1 MNKTATDSPDKVST
15 KVEVEDLGPCLKKL
29 TITVSGDEVSDQL
42 NGSMDTLA
50 MEAAIPG
57 FRPGRAPRR
66 LVEKKFGQAMRKE
79 AKGQIVAG
87 AFTDA
92 IDQTKLEVIGDPE
105 PGDELESME
114 VAAGSDFVFSVTV
127 EVAPDFTLPEYQ
139 GLEIFK
145 PLFEATSEH
154 ADDYIARLQMND
166 GALESHDVAG
176 PGDYCVGHGIIRDDK
191 GEVQLDV
198 PGAVIQCPSESEG
211 PAGQILGI
219 QVEDFADQLG
229 TPKPGDL
236 VTVKTI
242 GPESHENE
250 ELRGQQLTIE
260 FNVEQVQHI
269 VPVSVDDLVPK
280 FGLENEQQF
289 RESVMLRLNQRA
301 VIEQQSAMRRQAAR
315 ALIEGADF
323 ELPERITTRQAG
335 RNIERARLEMLY
347 RGLDEAETESRL
359 AEMRASSTDVAQ
371 RELKLFFVLQKVS
384 GEMGIEVADE
394 EIMGRIAQMAS
405 ERGVRPEKLRK
416 QLMQRNQIQTLAQ
429 QIREHKALDA
439 VVSKASVVE
448 VSPEEFNAKLKSK
461 WGDEADELEGVSP
474 GSGKSA
480 SKPAAKKTTKKKVKK
495 KASKKS

>member
-1 MNKTATDSPDKVST
+1 
-15 KVEVEDLGPCLKKL
+15 
-29 TITVSGDEVSDQL
+29 
-42 NGSMDTLA
+42 
-50 MEAAIPG
+50 
-57 FRPGRAPRR
+57 
-66 LVEKKFGQAMRKE
+66 
-79 AKGQIVAG
+79 
-87 AFTDA
+87 
-92 IDQTKLEVIGDPE
+92 
-105 PGDELESME
+105 
-114 VAAGSDFVFSVTV
+114 
-127 EVAPDFTLPEYQ
+127 
-139 GLEIFK
+139 
-145 PLFEATSEH
+145 
-154 ADDYIARLQMND
+154 
-166 GALESHDVAG
+166 
-176 PGDYCVGHGIIRDDK
+176 
-191 GEVQLDV
+191 
-198 PGAVIQCPSESEG
+198 
-211 PAGQILGI
+211 
-219 QVEDFADQLG
+219 
-229 TPKPGDL
+229 
-236 VTVKTI
+236 
-242 GPESHENE
+242 
-250 ELRGQQLTIE
+250 
-260 FNVEQVQHI
+260 
-269 VPVSVDDLVPK
+269 
-280 FGLENEQQF
+280 
-289 RESVMLRLNQRA
+289 MLRLNQRA

-480 SKPAAKKTTKKKVKK
+480 SKPAAVKKTTKKKVKK